1 VDSIAKLKDIYPQM
15 TKSKPVLIGG
25 LLFAI
30 ILSYLLIVNPIYKG
44 YTNAKEGIKTK
55 TESYKSSLG
64 IISEKN
70 SLMEKLNAAENKF
83 KETEN
88 RLLQGARP
96 PIAAAELQQIIK
108 GMSSIRNIDI
118 RAEKVLQ
125 PEIFEGY
132 IGIPVEIEFQS
143 SMNSLKEFLFDLE
156 HSSVIMFVPEM
167 KVRVTNTMDP
177 TDVQVNMV
185 IEGII
190 KKGASVEG

>member
-1 VDSIAKLKDIYPQM
+1 
-15 TKSKPVLIGG
+15 
-25 LLFAI
+25 
-30 ILSYLLIVNPIYKG
+30 
-44 YTNAKEGIKTK
+44 
-55 TESYKSSLG
+55 
-64 IISEKN
+64 
-70 SLMEKLNAAENKF
+70 MEKLNAAENKF

-88 RLLQGARP
+88 RLLQGTRP